1 MKRNII
7 MTIRKI
13 EYKKEKEIIE
23 KNIEIENKIDDVNTI
38 ALSTNKSEFNN
49 YDNNNIVNKNINMN
63 KNINTNIN
71 ANINA
76 YQDINRNIKRIKKKK
91 YIKKEVIIH
100 KNLGYYYD
108 IFIKS
113 IIKFK
118 FLILFLIILIL
129 YFYT

>member
-13 EYKKEKEIIE
+13 EYKRDKEIIE
-23 KNIEIENKIDDVNTI
+23 KNVEIENKIDNVNTI
-38 ALSTNKSEFNN
+38 TLSTDKSEFNN
-49 YDNNNIVNKNINMN
+49 YDNNNIVNKNIDTSTNTHQ
-63 KNINTNIN
+63 NINM
-71 ANINA
+71 
-76 YQDINRNIKRIKKKK
+76 NIKRIKKKK
-91 YIKKEVIIH
+91 LKKEDIIH

-108 IFIKS
+108 IFIKL